1 MYFEKTLLF
10 RLAKND
16 LLSECSFL
24 ETTRMEWNCFQTN
37 HFKFKFR
44 FSFLFRLYSFESSST
59 FYSILSFFPY
69 NLFYLWW
76 LCDIKKKSIAISR
89 AKKYELKIQVALVSF
104 ACYVLIDETHNLNAE
119 TAFAS
124 LALFNI
130 LRFPLSMLP
139 MLISNL
145 VQVSIVPG

>member
-1 MYFEKTLLF
+1 MVYFPNAPFLKLLECNGIVFKLITLNSNSDFHFYLDYILSNLLQLSILF
-10 RLAKND
+10 
-16 LLSECSFL
+16 
-24 ETTRMEWNCFQTN
+24 
-37 HFKFKFR
+37 
-44 FSFLFRLYSFESSST
+44 FLFFHTLYFIYGGCVT
-59 FYSILSFFPY
+59 
-69 NLFYLWW
+69 
-76 LCDIKKKSIAISR
+76 KKKSIAISR
-89 AKKYELKIQVALVSF
+89 AKKNELKIQVALVSF